1 MNLIG
6 SVVKEVCVKI
16 VIVMCVLVL
25 LIMILLVLYSCVC
38 VEKRAEK
45 RMEEIRKINGIDE

>member
-1 MNLIG
+1 MK
-6 SVVKEVCVKI
+6 VVV
-16 VIVMCVLVL
+16 VMCVLVL